1 VFKHKKKDR
10 MKNKILFTAIIIN
23 AFTAFSQSETTGL
36 YTEKI
41 DSILQTFNLKAS
53 DIPTG
58 ILYDRAL
65 PISGLP
71 GFQQSDTVCR
81 KFFLQA
87 AHELWTA
94 AYVKPGKNATT
105 QHLRNIADRY
115 QYRDHLTPIG
125 ILFSEFTYIDKTIEL
140 GDADKKENHDFQ
152 QYGKTLKE
160 EDLLHKKILLSS
172 VLSDKVELGQ
182 EVNFIIPDELIVG
195 NRTDKINSIAI
206 DFDDGN
212 GFRDIKPSD
221 VIKIVYDKEGEKV
234 IKVSASSMQG
244 QNYESSSTI
253 LIKNLNNQDFGK
265 YGQVLEQYRKI
276 PIESF
281 IPYTSSDGF
290 TFNGRA
296 ELTYL
301 LRNGVSLQNPILIVN
316 GFDPEDKLDDQ
327 RLFSFYLNNDSVE
340 GGKYKFA
347 DKLYDLGY
355 DIVIMNFQQWWSDHM
370 NKMIHVDYIQR
381 NAMVVIAAINTLNQQ
396 LTNNNSNNE
405 LVVVGASMGGLAT
418 RYALTYMEYH
428 NMNHKTKLW
437 VSFDSPHIGANIP
450 IGIQHFIRH
459 FADNIGNQTAV
470 GTKEKSLDNPAA
482 RQMLLDYYSVS
493 SQYPSPHALRAAL
506 VNDLQFL
513 GGFPQQTRNIAIAN
527 GSLNST
533 AINSPASDAL
543 SLRIR
548 LNALQ
553 LGTYTIG
560 DVDIRTAPSYS
571 QIGKVF
577 DTDIL
582 NPPWYFYTI
591 PSFWPML
598 VIWQIFTD
606 FADESNVAQGLH
618 NSFSMDNSPGG
629 TRNTFKEI
637 KDLVGN
643 STSMNGIP
651 LLLNWN
657 LHFEDHPFIHTK
669 SALAFQGSNQDLSES
684 LTRSLV
690 YTQETPFDSYWAPLN
705 KNMGH
710 VTLFDEELMDW
721 LLDEINGIET
731 YPCPTILFA
740 NRSVITPITLD
751 HCHTIVRDVSTKRNP
766 LMPVSITINSQ
777 KVDLE
782 DNVIVGEGTK
792 LHINAENVQ
801 IVKNFEAR
809 LGSELIIQ

>member
-1 VFKHKKKDR
+1 

-23 AFTAFSQSETTGL
+23 AFTAFSQYETKGV

-41 DSILQTFNLKAS
+41 DSMLQTFNLKAS

-94 AYVKPGKNATT
+94 AYVKPEKNATT

-115 QYRDHLTPIG
+115 QYRDRLTPIG
-125 ILFSEFTYIDKTIEL
+125 ILFSEFTYVDKSIGLENT
-140 GDADKKENHDFQ
+140 DKNENHDFQ

-160 EDLLHKKILLSS
+160 EGLRNKKILLSS
-172 VLSDKVELGQ
+172 ILSDKVEHGQ

-206 DFDDGN
+206 DFDDGY
-212 GFRDIKPSD
+212 GFRDINPSE
-221 VIKIVYDKEGEKV
+221 VITLVYDRAGEINIQVNIETDTGDNYQSNFKMV
-234 IKVSASSMQG
+234 IRSM
-244 QNYESSSTI
+244 S
-253 LIKNLNNQDFGK
+253 DFAWGK
-265 YGQVLEQYRKI
+265 YGLISDDLIKV

-316 GFDPEDKLDDQ
+316 GFDPNDEIDDEV
-327 RLFSFYLNNDSVE
+327 LFQKYLNNDSIE

-347 DKLYDLGY
+347 DMLYDLGY
-355 DIVIMNFQQWWSDHM
+355 DIVIMNFQPWWSDHM
-370 NKMIHVDYIQR
+370 SKMIHVDYIQR
-381 NAMVVIAAINTLNQQ
+381 NAMVVIAAIDTLNQQ

-405 LVVVGASMGGLAT
+405 LVVVGASMGGLTT
-418 RYALTYMEYH
+418 RYALTYMEHLNLDH
-428 NMNHKTKLW
+428 NTRLW
-437 VSFDSPHIGANIP
+437 VSFDSPQNGANIP

-459 FADNIGNQTAV
+459 FADNLEVQAAMEA
-470 GTKEKSLDNPAA
+470 KEKSLDNPAA

-506 VNDLQFL
+506 VNGLNFY
-513 GGFPQQTRNIAIAN
+513 GFPQQTRNIAIAN

-533 AINSPASDAL
+533 TINTPASKAL
-543 SLRIR
+543 SLNIK
-548 LNALQ
+548 N
-553 LGTYTIG
+553 GVTVWPYGYYTIG
-560 DVDIRTAPSYS
+560 DIDIRTTPGYS
-571 QIGKVF
+571 QTGKVLE
-577 DTDIL
+577 TDIL
-582 NPPWYFYTI
+582 NPPWYFYTV
-591 PSFWPML
+591 PSLWPL
-598 VIWQIFTD
+598 LAVWQIFTAY
-606 FADESNVAQGLH
+606 ADDTKFAQGLH
-618 NSFSMDNSPGG
+618 NSYSMDNSPGG
-629 TRNTFKEI
+629 TRNTFREI
-637 KDLVGN
+637 MDITGN
-643 STSMNGIP
+643 STTMDGIP
-651 LLLNWN
+651 LSLNWN
-657 LHFEDHPFIHTK
+657 LHFEEHPFIHTK
-669 SALAFQGSNQDLSES
+669 SALAFQGSNQDLAEP
-684 LTRSLV
+684 LHTRSLV
-690 YTQETPFDSYWAPLN
+690 STQETPFDSYWAPLD
-705 KNMGH
+705 KNMEH
-710 VTLFDEELMDW
+710 VTLFDEELIDW

-740 NRSVITPITLD
+740 NQSIITPITLN
-751 HCHTIVRDVSTKRNP
+751 HCHTVVRDVTIGRTQVRIGN
-766 LMPVSITINSQ
+766 LTINSQ

-782 DNVIVGEGTK
+782 DNVIVRNGTK
-792 LHINAENVQ
+792 LHINAENVH
-801 IVKNFEAR
+801 IYKNFQAQ
-809 LGSELIIQ
+809 LGSELVIE